1 MAQERVEMVIREL
14 EQSLERATE
23 AQNPLNN
30 LVQELN
36 PELELS
42 QNLFLE
48 DNVNCSQ
55 QQQQQYFIPKKG
67 LRRCSRRKKKI

>member
-1 MAQERVEMVIREL
+1 MAQERVEMVVREL

-42 QNLFLE
+42 QNFFLE

-55 QQQQQYFIPKKG
+55 QQQQQYFIPKKE